1 MLFRSSMGIPVISRH
16 MANNRRRTRGT
27 RGTST
32 RGRGSERGAQRASS
46 STRAIPQV
54 LHDDDDDFMPPRS
67 RRPANSS
74 NDRNTNVTKSTT
86 ISANDDDDDDDF
98 MPARSQRYQ
107 RSSEDPVDHNHADD
121 ESDPHLFDEFEN
133 IDGIYQWGRIPPII
147 NPMTRMEMREL
158 DRMFTFAPFD

>member
-74 NDRNTNVTKSTT
+74 NDRNTNVTNATT
-86 ISANDDDDDDDF
+86 ISANDDDDDF

-107 RSSEDPVDHNHADD
+107 RSSEDPVDHDPADD
-121 ESDPHLFDEFEN
+121 EPDPHVFDEFEN
-133 IDGIYQWGRIPPII
+133 IDGIYP
-147 NPMTRMEMREL
+147 
-158 DRMFTFAPFD
+158 

>member
-1 MLFRSSMGIPVISRH
+1 MGIPVISRH

-67 RRPANSS
+67 RRLANSS
-74 NDRNTNVTKSTT
+74 NDRNTNVTNLTM
-86 ISANDDDDDDDF
+86 ISANDDDDDDDDF
-98 MPARSQRYQ
+98 MPAGSQRYK
-107 RSSEDPVDHNHADD
+107 RSSEDPVDNDPAVD
-121 ESDPHLFDEFEN
+121 ESDPYRFD
-133 IDGIYQWGRIPPII
+133 
-147 NPMTRMEMREL
+147 
-158 DRMFTFAPFD
+158 